1 MKKLITAVMAL
12 TLGASAVNA
21 GGPIVIEEEME
32 VVVERPASSAGW
44 LPLLLIPI
52 ILCVALCGGDDDE
65 DEGEVKE
72 VDRAEAER
80 G

>member
-1 MKKLITAVMAL
+1 MNKVLAAALASTMLVSASTAF
-12 TLGASAVNA
+12 A

-32 VVVERPASSAGW
+32 VVAEKPASSIGI

-65 DEGEVKE
+65 DEIN
-72 VDRAEAER
+72 R